1 MERLGLVN
9 SQKLLDYNMGD
20 LKASILDPDLATD
33 PKAYMGRTF
42 VKAQRGAA
50 LRPGSHGS
58 YDTNYTGI
66 NVGGL
71 GSNRPLEIMMP
82 DVTESIYKELN
93 ARPSK
98 TVKTPA
104 QMRAQVV
111 GALEKRKE
119 KFAQPINARVINNAG
134 LYEQG
139 LKQGEF
145 DPKNVESVLAYYR
158 RKGGYKKGGAIRM
171 ADGGQV
177 DIKNI
182 GVNEAPDMDVKQ
194 FFAPR
199 PVQGNMLPVGGVQQ
213 PPQPPQQMQQQA
225 PQGPQVMPQDQAPA
239 QPPQGQPPSNILQMT
254 RQGQAMNA
262 MTPPQMARGGQVTLD
277 DMMLALMNRNKKV
290 KYG

>member
-1 MERLGLVN
+1 
-9 SQKLLDYNMGD
+9 
-20 LKASILDPDLATD
+20 
-33 PKAYMGRTF
+33 MGRTF

-58 YDTNYTGI
+58 YDTNYTGT

-71 GSNRPLEIMMP
+71 GANRPLEILMP

-93 ARPSK
+93 ARPAK

-119 KFAQPINARVINNAG
+119 NFSQPINARVINNAG

-145 DPKNVESVLAYYR
+145 DPKNVESVLAYFR
-158 RKGGYKKGGAIRM
+158 RKGGYKKGGKIKKM

-177 DIKNI
+177 DVQSI
-182 GVNEAPDMDVKQ
+182 GVNEAPNMDVKAY
-194 FFAPR
+194 FPPR
-199 PVQGNMLPVGGVQQ
+199 PAQGSMLPVGGIQQ
-213 PPQPPQQMQQQA
+213 AQQA
-225 PQGPQVMPQDQAPA
+225 PM
-239 QPPQGQPPSNILQMT
+239 QPPPPMPNQPQQQPSPAPIQVGQPPSNILQMT
-254 RQGQAMNA
+254 PQGQAMNA
-262 MTPPQMARGGQVTLD
+262 IKPPQMARGGKVDRDT
-277 DMMLALMNRNKKV
+277 MMLALMNRNKKV